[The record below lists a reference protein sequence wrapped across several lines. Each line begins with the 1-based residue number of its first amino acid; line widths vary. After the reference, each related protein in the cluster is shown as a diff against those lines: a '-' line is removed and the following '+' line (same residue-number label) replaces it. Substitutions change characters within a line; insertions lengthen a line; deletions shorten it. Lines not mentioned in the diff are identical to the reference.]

1 MAGLGIKGPHVR
13 HDGIRLRKQV
23 LIGLFVLVGVSLFGA
38 GAAEPPKSSS
48 LQGVTMTIRTL
59 QSLLVEA
66 VQELKGDSGQWRC
79 TFADVEIALL
89 TSVAHDRMRITAL
102 IGSEAELT
110 N

>member
-1 MAGLGIKGPHVR
+1 
-13 HDGIRLRKQV
+13 
-23 LIGLFVLVGVSLFGA
+23 
-38 GAAEPPKSSS
+38 
-48 LQGVTMTIRTL
+48 
-59 QSLLVEA
+59 